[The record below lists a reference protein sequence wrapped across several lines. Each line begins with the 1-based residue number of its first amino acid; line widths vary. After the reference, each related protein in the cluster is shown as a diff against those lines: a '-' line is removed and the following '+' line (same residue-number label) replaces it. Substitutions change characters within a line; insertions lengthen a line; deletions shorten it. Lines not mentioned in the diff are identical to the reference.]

1 MLDLMLELNRDLAT
15 SFVVV
20 THDPTIAAKMQ
31 RTLRLED
38 GNYNRLEVRG

>member
-20 THDPTIAAKMQ
+20 THDPTIAAKM
-31 RTLRLED
+31 RRPLRWKTE
-38 GNYNRLEVRG
+38 R